1 MFPYPIRIVIAI
13 FLMIH
18 GLGHGMGI
26 LPLFGKKLSETH
38 SADSWVL
45 GPLVGTSL
53 SRAIGSV
60 IWVLCMTGFLLAGLG
75 FVGWL
80 VPGQWPMIAAVTSVV
95 SLAGLALFWDAFPF
109 WFPNKVSVIV
119 VDVFVLSWV
128 MGWG

>member
-13 FLMIH
+13 FIIIH
-18 GLGHGMGI
+18 GIGHGMGL
-26 LPLFGKKLSETH
+26 LPLFGKKLSASH

-45 GPLVGTSL
+45 GPLLGPSL
-53 SRAIGSV
+53 SRAAGSV
-60 IWVLCMTGFLLAGLG
+60 IWVLCIAGFLLAGMG
-75 FVGWL
+75 FMGWI
-80 VPGQWPMIAAVTSVV
+80 VPSQWPSIAAVSSVM
-95 SLAGLALFWDAFPF
+95 SLAGLALFWNAFPF